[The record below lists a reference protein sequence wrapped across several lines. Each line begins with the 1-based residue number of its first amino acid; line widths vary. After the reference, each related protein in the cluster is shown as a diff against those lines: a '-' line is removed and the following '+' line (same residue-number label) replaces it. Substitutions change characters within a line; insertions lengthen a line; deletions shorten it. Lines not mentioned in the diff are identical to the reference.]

1 MVESWLAAPFM
12 DTHTSRKS
20 SLLLGSSLIVF
31 ILLFVCLCVFLS
43 LSPFRPT
50 QTASADA
57 PLVEFS
63 SGRAMNH
70 VAQIAKA
77 PHPVGSAA
85 HKQVR
90 DYVLNELT
98 TLGIKSEVQ
107 ETSVSNIVAGL
118 KGTRNSKALLLVS
131 HYDTVQNAPGAG
143 DDSSGV
149 ALMLEIA
156 RALQASG
163 PLNNDVI
170 FLFSDGEET
179 GLLGAKAFVNQ
190 HPWSR
195 DVGLVLN
202 FEARGVHGP
211 SIMFETS
218 EGNGWLVRQA
228 AAAAPQLVAN
238 SLSYNIYKLLPNDTD
253 LTVFK
258 EAGFAGLNFAFIDG
272 SQHYHAPTD
281 DLANLDQQSLQQ
293 QGANALALTRHFGNA
308 DLSNPRTE
316 DAIYFNLFGSGLV
329 IYSQKLVL
337 PLAVAVT
344 LLFLGSVGIGVR
356 KRGIKSKAIASALVV
371 FLKSVGFSLAAV
383 ILIRFLGDMLPN
395 VSENT
400 ILLLSV
406 LAAVVATAT
415 VYLRFSDGISP
426 WPLMIGGM
434 FAWLL
439 FVLLTS
445 LLLKGGSYLF
455 VWPLLFNTLGLAFV
469 LLYRPQDPPSTLSI
483 IIISILA
490 APAVV
495 LIAPMIYLMRMALT
509 IDSLTFSIVLAIS
522 VALVMVPFIPLLK
535 GFASRLGTDRV

>member
-1 MVESWLAAPFM
+1 MS
-12 DTHTSRKS
+12 
-20 SLLLGSSLIVF
+20 
-31 ILLFVCLCVFLS
+31 
-43 LSPFRPT
+43 
-50 QTASADA
+50 
-57 PLVEFS
+57 
-63 SGRAMNH
+63 H

-90 DYVLNELT
+90 DYVLNQLT

-131 HYDTVQNAPGAG
+131 HYDTVQDSPGAG
-143 DDSSGV
+143 DDTSGV

-228 AAAAPQLVAN
+228 NGAAPRLVAN

-281 DLANLDQQSLQQ
+281 DLANLDQHSLQQ

-316 DAIYFNLFGSGLV
+316 DAIYFNLFGSRLV

-344 LLFLGSVGIGVR
+344 LLFLGCVVIGVR
-356 KRGIKSKAIASALVV
+356 KRRIEFKAIASALVV

-383 ILIRFLGDMLPN
+383 ILIRFLGDMLN

-406 LAAVVATAT
+406 LAAVVAIAT
-415 VYLRFSDGISP
+415 VYIRFNDGISP
-426 WPLMIGGM
+426 FPLMVGGM
-434 FAWLL
+434 FSWLL

-445 LLLKGGSYLF
+445 LWLKGGSYLF
-455 VWPLLFNTLGLAFV
+455 VWPLLFNTLGLALV
-469 LLYRPQDPPSTLSI
+469 LWYRPQDPPSTLST

-509 IDSLTFSIVLAIS
+509 IDSLIFSIVLAVS

>member
-1 MVESWLAAPFM
+1 M
-12 DTHTSRKS
+12 DTDPSRKS
-20 SLLLGSSLIVF
+20 SLLVGSSLIVF

-43 LSPFRPT
+43 LSLFRPL
-50 QTASADA
+50 QTAAADA
-57 PLVEFS
+57 LPVEFS
-63 SGRAMNH
+63 SGRAMNR

-107 ETSVSNIVAGL
+107 ETSVSNIVGRL
-118 KGTRNSKALLLVS
+118 KGTQNTKALLLVS
-131 HYDTVQNAPGAG
+131 HYDTVQNSPGAA

-156 RALQASG
+156 RALLASG

-202 FEARGVHGP
+202 LEARGVHGP

-228 AAAAPQLVAN
+228 AGAAPRLIAN

-293 QGANALALTRHFGNA
+293 QGANALALTRHFGNS
-308 DLSNPRTE
+308 DLSNPKTE
-316 DAIYFNLFGSGLV
+316 DAIYFNLFGSGLI
-329 IYSQKLVL
+329 IYSQKLVI
-337 PLAVAVT
+337 PLAVAVA
-344 LLFLGSVGIGVR
+344 LLFLGCVGIGVH
-356 KRGIKSKAIASALVV
+356 KRRIESKAIASGMVT
-371 FLKSVGFSLAAV
+371 FLKSAGISLAAV
-383 ILIRFLGDMLPN
+383 IVIRFLGDMLQNN
-395 VSENT
+395 VSDNT

-406 LAAVVATAT
+406 LAAVAATAT
-415 VYLRFSDGISP
+415 IYVRFSDEISP

-434 FAWLL
+434 FFWLL
-439 FVLLTS
+439 FLLLTS

-469 LLYRPQDPPSTLSI
+469 LLYRPQDPPSTFST

-490 APAVV
+490 APAVL

-509 IDSLTFSIVLAIS
+509 IDSLTFSIVLAVS
-522 VALVMVPFIPLLK
+522 VALVIVPFIPLLK
-535 GFASRLGTDRV
+535 GFASRLGTDRVQQ